1 MAISLSTRS
10 LPGSILLL
18 LAMLLTGSVAG
29 RDVPA
34 ATGTGEV
41 GLPYGPGSS
50 WVVGH
55 ELFAAGDIE
64 EALPLLHLAYRSA
77 PGVPMVALEFQE
89 ALQARGYLDDAM
101 GVLDSL
107 VSDFPDSLSFRF
119 LRARLA
125 IRLGHKKDAKA
136 ELAYLRRQ
144 KGVTPDMVSLEA
156 SLLSALGD
164 VSGAMS
170 VLREGLDLF
179 PHRGAAIY
187 RGMITVLQQNDRPQ
201 DILPVVQEA
210 VAKFPDDPG
219 LRLSLIATLAES
231 GGKKEALQAAAEADD
246 RFHLPAFLFPDSLRT
261 EDQTVAMPADAPPL
275 PASFRVELA
284 DVYAQNGD
292 LESAMGLL
300 AEMEA
305 KGELDLGPSLWLAR
319 IYLGNGRFTAGKDLV
334 DRILER
340 WPQAA
345 RGWFLRGKILER
357 IPDWEETIAAY
368 RRAVEYDAR
377 DPEIRLA
384 LVRSMMLADEDKLAA
399 GDADSAGQAYRADF
413 VRQTR
418 AASTLVPRTDHDGQM
433 VLGYAMRLIGDLDRA
448 AWHFQ
453 LAAEKPELR
462 LNALI
467 QASMCYDQ
475 DHKTDRARA
484 LLETL
489 RQENPHNPEI
499 ANSLGYFLAEKN
511 MELEEAERLV
521 KEALDADPSNGAY
534 LDSMGWI
541 RYRQG
546 RPEKALDY
554 LIRAVNVLPD
564 DPVILEH
571 IGIVLRD
578 QGRQEEARDM
588 FRRALGLGGDAI
600 RLRGLL
606 DALGTD
612 SGD

>member
-1 MAISLSTRS
+1 MAIAPNHRSRRVFLLLSLI
-10 LPGSILLL
+10 ILLG
-18 LAMLLTGSVAG
+18 AEAAAEAE
-29 RDVPA
+29 PA
-34 ATGTGEV
+34 AKTMGDGA
-41 GLPYGPGSS
+41 LPYGSGSS

-55 ELFAAGDIE
+55 ELFVAGDID

-77 PGVPMVALEFQE
+77 PGVPVVAMEFQQ

-107 VSDFPDSLSFRF
+107 VSEFPDSLSFRF
-119 LRARLA
+119 ERAKLA
-125 IRLGHKKDAKA
+125 IRLGRKKDAA
-136 ELAYLRRQ
+136 EDLAQLRRQ
-144 KGVTPDMVSLEA
+144 DGVTDEMVSLEA
-156 SLLSALGD
+156 SLRSSSGD
-164 VSGAMS
+164 VDGALA
-170 VLREGLDLF
+170 VLREGLELF
-179 PHRGAAIY
+179 PARRAAIY
-187 RGMITVLQQNDRPQ
+187 QGMVTVLEQNGRQKDV
-201 DILPVVQEA
+201 LAVVREA
-210 VAKFPDDPG
+210 VEKFPRDPR
-219 LRLSLIATLAES
+219 LRLSLISTLAAAGE
-231 GGKKEALQAAAEADD
+231 KKDALAAAAVADSV
-246 RFHLPAFLFPDSLRT
+246 FQLPAFLRPDSLAVDGLTPGTGR
-261 EDQTVAMPADAPPL
+261 DQPPL
-275 PASFRVELA
+275 PDSFRVELA

-292 LESAMGLL
+292 PESAMALL
-300 AEMEA
+300 AEMDA

-319 IYLGNGRFTAGKDLV
+319 MYLGNGRFAAGTALV

-340 WPQAA
+340 WPEAA
-345 RGWFLRGKILER
+345 RGWFLKGKILER
-357 IPDWEETIAAY
+357 IPDWPGTVAAY
-368 RRAVEYDAR
+368 RRAAEYGGH

-384 LVRSMMLADEDKLAA
+384 LVRAMMLAEEDKLAA
-399 GDADSAGQAYRADF
+399 GRADSAGRAF
-413 VRQTR
+413 RAEFARHTR
-418 AASTLVPRTDHDGQM
+418 AASTLVPPEDYDGQM

-453 LAAEKPELR
+453 LAAEKPDLR

-489 RQENPHNPEI
+489 RKENPGNPEI

-511 MELEEAERLV
+511 MELKEAERLV

-534 LDSMGWI
+534 LDSMGWV

-546 RPEKALDY
+546 QPEKALDY

-578 QGRQEEARDM
+578 QGRKDEARDM
-588 FRRALGLGGDAI
+588 FRRSLGLGGDPV
-600 RLRGLL
+600 RLQGLL
-606 DALGTD
+606 DALEPDNGN
-612 SGD
+612 